1 MERISAVLCICCGV
15 TGAGLQYV
23 QDGGMTDVVLKTGAI
38 GIGAGIFVF
47 LFHLTTDEK
56 YKLCYNTKCD
66 LRLEI
71 FRNIAII

>member
-1 MERISAVLCICCGV
+1 MKAYTRGI
-15 TGAGLQYV
+15 
-23 QDGGMTDVVLKTGAI
+23 VVWLLKNAADI
-38 GIGAGIFVF
+38 HQFWLSIHKKMCVI
-47 LFHLTTDEK
+47 TDEK

>member
-1 MERISAVLCICCGV
+1 MRDIVAWS
-15 TGAGLQYV
+15 
-23 QDGGMTDVVLKTGAI
+23 LKNAADI
-38 GIGAGIFVF
+38 HQFWLSIHKKMCVI
-47 LFHLTTDEK
+47 TDEK

>member
-1 MERISAVLCICCGV
+1 MKAYTRGIVAWSLKN
-15 TGAGLQYV
+15 
-23 QDGGMTDVVLKTGAI
+23 VVDIHQFWLSIHKKMCVI
-38 GIGAGIFVF
+38 
-47 LFHLTTDEK
+47 TDEK

>member
-1 MERISAVLCICCGV
+1 MKAYTL
-15 TGAGLQYV
+15 GAAAWSLKNA
-23 QDGGMTDVVLKTGAI
+23 TDIHQFWLSIHKKMCVI
-38 GIGAGIFVF
+38 
-47 LFHLTTDEK
+47 TDEK